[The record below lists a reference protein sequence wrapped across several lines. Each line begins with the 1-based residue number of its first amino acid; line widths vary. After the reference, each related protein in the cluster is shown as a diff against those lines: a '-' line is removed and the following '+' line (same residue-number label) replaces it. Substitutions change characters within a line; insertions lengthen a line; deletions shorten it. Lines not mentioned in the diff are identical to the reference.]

1 MNQENT
7 HKKKEPGFRET
18 IRSDFRQGDFRKS
31 VRQDWR
37 EVLEFFLSD
46 ERKEE
51 LKRMSM
57 FKKVFLVP
65 YWLFKAMYMHLT
77 PARRLMLLIGV
88 IMLLFMQTTVS
99 SGNVST
105 STNWHIVGGF
115 IILFI
120 LLLELKDKIMARDEL
135 EAGRAVQDALT
146 PDEHPKFANWD
157 IWIHTCPAN
166 DVGGDLVDYIPVGDQ
181 RLGLSL
187 GDVAGKG
194 LGAALFMAKLQA
206 TMRALAPQRESVA
219 DLARQINDIFERD
232 GIPNRF
238 ASLVYLEI
246 VNGSG
251 EVQFVNAGHMPPV
264 LLRGE
269 ELRELDRGSAALGIL
284 ANADYRTQSIT
295 LQAGDILCVYSDGLT
310 EARNERGEFFGD
322 DRFRRLLSRLGSLT
336 AAQIGN
342 HLLERI
348 RRFTGDARQHDDIS
362 LLLLRY
368 MPVDG
373 EQDR

>member
-1 MNQENT
+1 MSQENT
-7 HKKKEPGFRET
+7 HRQKEPGFRET
-18 IRSDFRQGDFRKS
+18 LRADFRQRDFRKS

-46 ERKEE
+46 ERKEQ
-51 LKRMSM
+51 LTRMSM
-57 FKKVFLVP
+57 FKKVFVVP

-77 PARRLMLLIGV
+77 PARRLLLLIGV

-99 SGNVST
+99 SGNMST

-135 EAGRAVQDALT
+135 EAGRAVQDALM
-146 PDEHPKFANWD
+146 PDDNPRFPNWD

-166 DVGGDLVDYIPVGDQ
+166 DVGGDLVDYITVSDGC
-181 RLGLSL
+181 LGLSL

-206 TMRALAPQRESVA
+206 TMRALAPQRSSVA
-219 DLARQINDIFERD
+219 DLARQVNLIFERD

-238 ASLVYLEI
+238 ASLIYLE
-246 VNGSG
+246 VCSDSG
-251 EVQFVNAGHMPPV
+251 DVAFVNAGHMPPL

-269 ELRELDRGSAALGIL
+269 QLTELERGSAALGIL
-284 ANADYRTQSIT
+284 SDPAYRTQTHT
-295 LQAGDILCVYSDGLT
+295 LAPGDILCIYSDGLT

-322 DRFRRLLSRLGSLT
+322 ERFRKLLSRLGHLD
-336 AAQIGN
+336 AARVGT

-368 MPVDG
+368 MPG
-373 EQDR
+373 EDPGS